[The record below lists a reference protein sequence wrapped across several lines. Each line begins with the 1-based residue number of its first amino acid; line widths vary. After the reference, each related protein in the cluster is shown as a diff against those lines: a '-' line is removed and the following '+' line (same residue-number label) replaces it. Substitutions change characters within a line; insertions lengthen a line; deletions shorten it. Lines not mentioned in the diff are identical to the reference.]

1 MISLS
6 IAAII
11 ITTEILGTI
20 IYLKRKNEPVFGTS
34 ENKDE
39 LVVLAEK
46 IKSLEDQLSTIRLSI
61 SMRRK
66 EK

>member
-6 IAAII
+6 IAIVV

-20 IYLKRKNEPVFGTS
+20 IYLKKKN
-34 ENKDE
+34 E
-39 LVVLAEK
+39 LVVGANKEDISALSDK

-66 EK
+66 DG

>member
-6 IAAII
+6 IAIVI

-20 IYLKRKNEPVFGTS
+20 IYLKRKNEKVGIS
-34 ENKDE
+34 EKNIE
-39 LVVLAEK
+39 IISIEEK
-46 IKSLEDQLSTIRLSI
+46 IKSLEDQVSSIRLSI

-66 EK
+66 DG

>member
-6 IAAII
+6 IAIVV
-11 ITTEILGTI
+11 ITTEIIGTI
-20 IYLKRKNEPVFGTS
+20 IYLKKKN
-34 ENKDE
+34 E
-39 LVVLAEK
+39 LVVGANKEDISVLFDK

-66 EK
+66 DG

>member
-20 IYLKRKNEPVFGTS
+20 IYLKKKNELVVGTS
-34 ENKDE
+34 ENRDE
-39 LVVLAEK
+39 ISVLASK
-46 IKSLEDQLSTIRLSI
+46 INSLEDQLSTIRLSI

-66 EK
+66 DG

>member
-6 IAAII
+6 IAIVV

-20 IYLKRKNEPVFGTS
+20 IYLKRKNEPVQS
-34 ENKDE
+34 ESKEE

-66 EK
+66 DG

>member
-6 IAAII
+6 IAIVI

-20 IYLKRKNEPVFGTS
+20 IYLKRKNEKVGIS
-34 ENKDE
+34 EKNTE
-39 LVVLAEK
+39 IISIEEK
-46 IKSLEDQLSTIRLSI
+46 IKSLEDQVSSIRLSI

-66 EK
+66 DG

>member
-20 IYLKRKNEPVFGTS
+20 IYLKKKNEPVVGTS

-39 LVVLAEK
+39 ISVLASK
-46 IKSLEDQLSTIRLSI
+46 INSLEDQLSTIRLSI

-66 EK
+66 DG

>member
-6 IAAII
+6 IAIVV
-11 ITTEILGTI
+11 ITTEILVTI
-20 IYLKRKNEPVFGTS
+20 IYLKKKNEPVIGTS
-34 ENKDE
+34 ENKNI
-39 LVVLAEK
+39 VLIEER

-66 EK
+66 DG

>member
-6 IAAII
+6 IAIVV

-20 IYLKRKNEPVFGTS
+20 IYLKKKNEPVVGTS

-66 EK
+66 DG

>member
-1 MISLS
+1 MILLS

-20 IYLKRKNEPVFGTS
+20 IYLKKKNEPVVGTS
-34 ENKDE
+34 ENRDE
-39 LVVLAEK
+39 ISVLASK
-46 IKSLEDQLSTIRLSI
+46 INSLEDQLSTIRLSI

-66 EK
+66 DG

>member
-6 IAAII
+6 IAIVI

-20 IYLKRKNEPVFGTS
+20 IYLKRKNEKVGIS
-34 ENKDE
+34 EKNTKIISIE
-39 LVVLAEK
+39 EK
-46 IKSLEDQLSTIRLSI
+46 IKSLEDQVSSIRLSI

-66 EK
+66 DG

>member
-6 IAAII
+6 IAIVV

-20 IYLKRKNEPVFGTS
+20 IYLKRKNEPVGTS

-66 EK
+66 DG

>member
-6 IAAII
+6 IAIVV

-20 IYLKRKNEPVFGTS
+20 IYLKKKN
-34 ENKDE
+34 E
-39 LVVLAEK
+39 LVVGANKEDISVLSDK

-66 EK
+66 DG

>member
-6 IAAII
+6 LAIVV

-20 IYLKRKNEPVFGTS
+20 IYLKKKNETVVGTS

-66 EK
+66 DG

>member
-6 IAAII
+6 IAIVV

-20 IYLKRKNEPVFGTS
+20 IYLKKKNEPVVGAS

-66 EK
+66 DG

>member
-6 IAAII
+6 IAIVV

-20 IYLKRKNEPVFGTS
+20 IYLKRKNEPVQS
-34 ENKDE
+34 ESTEE

-66 EK
+66 DG

>member
-20 IYLKRKNEPVFGTS
+20 IYLKRKNEPVQS
-34 ENKDE
+34 ESKEE

-66 EK
+66 DG

>member
-20 IYLKRKNEPVFGTS
+20 IYLKRKNEPVIGTS
-34 ENKDE
+34 ENKNE

-66 EK
+66 DG

>member
-20 IYLKRKNEPVFGTS
+20 IYLKKKNEPLVGTS

-66 EK
+66 DG

>member
-20 IYLKRKNEPVFGTS
+20 IYLKKKNEPVVGTS
-34 ENKDE
+34 ENRDE
-39 LVVLAEK
+39 ISVLASK
-46 IKSLEDQLSTIRLSI
+46 INSLEDQLSTIRLSI

-66 EK
+66 DG